1 MTGTGQTHEPHPH
14 IGGRAEVLRALAA
27 WRMEWPGSPRVVLLT
42 GSPGTGRSWLLTGFL
57 MLCEPEY
64 RKRLPLD
71 AMDPA
76 TVPPE
81 LPPPAVPGPAG
92 LTAAQLLWV
101 LADHYGVQATRTA
114 DVFTELGA
122 REETLTIVVPDVDQ
136 AGPVRTADEPRR
148 LAGDVLRPLAALP
161 NVRLL
166 AELPRELV
174 DEVAAGL
181 PPGAAQVIDLDEPR
195 WADPDGLALQAEA
208 QLDPLFGAPDLPF
221 TTDPAA
227 RRALGRALAER
238 TGAGAGSRL
247 TVRLAVNSILAHPQ
261 SFDPADPALLPAT
274 VGEALDLHARRL
286 GADPATLRLL
296 LGPLALAEGEGLPV
310 QLLGPLADAVAE
322 TDMSAALADGM
333 LLVAPFIEPVR
344 PSEAEATS
352 ESASPEDPAA
362 RPTARSDANGE
373 AEADNVQAADRPL
386 LRLAHP
392 ALADEIR
399 AWLPDV
405 AAAQT
410 RVAMALLAEVPGQ
423 DWSQAD
429 PYVRDHIAAHTLEA
443 GLLPQL
449 LTDPGLFTYA
459 DPVLLRAAVEAV
471 PSEALA
477 APARTYLRTAPLL
490 TRTQVPAR
498 VRAALLE
505 TAFTEDGLDQY
516 AAALH
521 RIVPDLPW
529 RTLWTLPLNGVS
541 AAAIGR
547 LPRTALPATDGT
559 EPENDPAGTDTDSAL
574 PVAVLVVPPGT
585 PGARILPAGGEAGDT
600 PPGAVLLLPLDGP
613 AAPLDADPALVRMPS
628 EEERAATPLGIS
640 RGGDY
645 VRIWRRGPEQ
655 RLLTAYVSATPLAGA
670 DIHDSGVL
678 LLATETGAKALR
690 VTPPPE
696 TDGGPPVR

>member
-14 IGGRAEVLRALAA
+14 IGGRAEALRALAA

-57 MLCEPEY
+57 MLCEPQY

-81 LPPPAVPGPAG
+81 LPPPAVPGAAG

-114 DVFTELGA
+114 DVFTELAA

-136 AGPVRTADEPRR
+136 AGPVRAAQEPRR
-148 LAGDVLRPLAALP
+148 LAHDVLRPLAALP

-166 AELPRELV
+166 VDLPRDLV
-174 DEVAAGL
+174 DEVTAEL

-227 RRALGRALAER
+227 RRALGRALTER

-261 SFDPADPALLPAT
+261 SFDPADPAHLPAT
-274 VGEALDLHARRL
+274 VGDTLDLHARRL
-286 GADPATLRLL
+286 GADPVTLRLL
-296 LGPLALAEGEGLPV
+296 LAPLALAEGEGLPV
-310 QLLGPLADAVAE
+310 QLLGPLANAVAE
-322 TDMSAALADGM
+322 TDMSAALAEGM

-344 PSEAEATS
+344 PSEGATDGDTGV
-352 ESASPEDPAA
+352 DPDGDTDGDPGGDPD
-362 RPTARSDANGE
+362 RGTDP
-373 AEADNVQAADRPL
+373 AADRPL
-386 LRLAHP
+386 LRLAHA
-392 ALADEIR
+392 ALGDEIR

-405 AAAQT
+405 PAAQG
-410 RVAMALLAEVPGQ
+410 RVAMALLAEVPQQ
-423 DWSQAD
+423 DWSKAD

-449 LTDPGLFTYA
+449 LTDPGLFTHA

-471 PSEALA
+471 PPESLT

-490 TRTQVPAR
+490 TRTQAPAR
-498 VRAALLE
+498 TRAALLE
-505 TAFTEDGLDQY
+505 TAFAEDGLDPY

-521 RIVPDLPW
+521 RLVPDLPW
-529 RTLWTLPLNGVS
+529 RTLWTLPLSGVS
-541 AAAIGR
+541 AATIGR
-547 LPRTALPATDGT
+547 LPRTALPAPNSP
-559 EPENDPAGTDTDSAL
+559 PEDQPTGPDAGDTL
-574 PVAVLVVPPGT
+574 PVAVLVVPAGT
-585 PGARILPAGGEAGDT
+585 PGARVLPAAGEGP
-600 PPGAVLLLPLDGP
+600 PPGAVLLLPLEGP
-613 AAPLDADPALVRMPS
+613 AEPLDVDPTLVRMPS
-628 EEERAATPLGIS
+628 DEERAATPLGIS

-645 VRIWRRGPEQ
+645 VRIWQRGPEQ
-655 RLLTAYVSATPLAGA
+655 RLVTAYVSATPLVGA
-670 DIHDSGVL
+670 DVDAGGVL
-678 LLATETGAKALR
+678 LLATENGARALR
-690 VTPPPE
+690 LTPPPE
-696 TDGGPPVR
+696 ATDQGSGQ